1 MLQDEEHA
9 YIVQELC
16 AGGDLKS
23 LLDANGCV
31 SEVEAATIMRGVLD
45 MLVELH
51 RCVLIR
57 WVCRLGG
64 LPYTKNRENNQSA
77 FRLPSG

>member
-1 MLQDEEHA
+1 
-9 YIVQELC
+9 
-16 AGGDLKS
+16 LKS

-51 RCVLIR
+51 RCVVEAGGPGQCKGAGFGD
-57 WVCRLGG
+57 WVALV
-64 LPYTKNRENNQSA
+64 LPVAVLAGQHMRSC
-77 FRLPSG
+77 

>member
-1 MLQDEEHA
+1 M
-9 YIVQELC
+9 QELC

-51 RCVLIR
+51 RCAG
-57 WVCRLGG
+57 WLG
-64 LPYTKNRENNQSA
+64 LRQSMNVRCCA
-77 FRLPSG
+77 LEY

>member
-51 RCVLIR
+51 RCVFQAKGGHICS
-57 WVCRLGG
+57 VCG
-64 LPYTKNRENNQSA
+64 LP
-77 FRLPSG
+77 

>member
-1 MLQDEEHA
+1 LLQDEEHA

-51 RCVLIR
+51 RYVSHGFG
-57 WVCRLGG
+57 LGKYAFEAFG
-64 LPYTKNRENNQSA
+64 LGDCENDQ
-77 FRLPSG
+77 LH